1 MININEYMI
10 FHSFRYSNR
19 IFKFTQIRNYQ
30 AIKKEPNELL
40 FLSENLF
47 RLTFQIT
54 LPY

>member
-1 MININEYMI
+1 M
-10 FHSFRYSNR
+10 
-19 IFKFTQIRNYQ
+19 QICCFDTTLIEQ
-30 AIKKEPNELL
+30 KIKKEPNELL